1 MKTWNKAALGL
12 AAGIVTSQFF
22 RSREA
27 NISYQAQFVE
37 DTLNVVSEF
46 LPGQNSN
53 YDRLYKLAY
62 DRNLVPP
69 ELSWPIRHLGFDYY
83 DGFTDTFVVEHSEK
97 EGTSPSSVDEQER
110 IVFYLSGGGYWLQPT
125 FFHYNMAR
133 RLANE
138 VSGKVI
144 MPLFPKG
151 PTHNAVD
158 AHKMILARYLYLIE
172 EKAINP
178 KQITIVGDSTGGAL
192 AVAFMQQLRDYDLPL
207 PESAI
212 LIAPLLDGT
221 MQNVFAGTEQ
231 IEYEPFLQ
239 PKLLELETVTF
250 AKPFAAID
258 PLVSPWFGSFEN
270 LPPMQVVVGTRDL
283 TLSYMEVLKK
293 RAEAEGLPILF
304 DVYEH
309 MAHIFPIYPIPESDL
324 AIASMGNFIEKVHLE
339 A

>member
-37 DTLNVVSEF
+37 DTLNVISEF

-83 DGFTDTFVVEHSEK
+83 EGFTDAFVVEPSEK
-97 EGTSPSSVDEQER
+97 EGTSPSSVDDQER

-138 VSGKVI
+138 ISGKVI

-172 EKAINP
+172 KKGIDP

-207 PESAI
+207 AESAI

-221 MQNVFAGTEQ
+221 MQNVFAGSDQ
-231 IEYEPFLQ
+231 VEYEPFLQ

-258 PLVSPWFGSFEN
+258 PLVSPWFGSFEG

-283 TLSYMEVLKK
+283 TLSYMGALKK
-293 RAEAEGLPILF
+293 RAEAEGLPIIF

-324 AIASMGNFIEKVHLE
+324 AIASMGSFIEKVHLE